1 MEELEKQS
9 IIDEEH
15 LKLLVLF
22 HRIYGIIVIVFSFL
36 GIGYYMLFSF
46 IFRLSQN
53 SSHFAL
59 ANSIQA
65 PPEEIMHIFMIII
78 GAFILIGLITG
89 VCNLISAQFIKRRKY
104 RIFSIVVACVDCIS
118 FPLGTILGVMTMV
131 VLLRNSVI
139 EFYKP
144 LNSYQITN

>member
-1 MEELEKQS
+1 MEELNKQA

-22 HRIYGIIVIVFSFL
+22 QRIYGIIVIVFSFL

-46 IFRLSQN
+46 IFRLSQK

-59 ANSIQA
+59 ANYIQT
-65 PPEEIMHIFMIII
+65 PPEQFIHIFRIII
-78 GAFILIGLITG
+78 AVVILIGLIIG
-89 VCNLISAQFIKRRKY
+89 ISNLVSAQFIKRRKY

-118 FPLGTILGVMTMV
+118 FPLGTILGVMTMI
-131 VLLRNSVI
+131 VLLRSSVI
-139 EFYKP
+139 EYYKP
-144 LNSYQITN
+144 LDSYQITN